1 MEERKAKLKLQIK
14 IEGKTYEVEVDI
26 VEEEEIPPPVS
37 YGSYQSP
44 SATSQSTAF
53 LSPKRASL
61 KKRDAADEKVYLS
74 PVTGIVIKLHIKV
87 GQLVEANELMMV
99 LEAMKMETSITA
111 HRPGKVKSVSVA
123 PGNSVKVNQ
132 ILVEFE

>member
-14 IEGKTYEVEVDI
+14 IDGKTYEVEVDV

-37 YGSYQSP
+37 YGSYQSS
-44 SATSQSTAF
+44 SAPPQSTAF
-53 LSPKRASL
+53 LPPKRAPL
-61 KKRDAADEKVYLS
+61 KKRDAANEKVYLS
-74 PVTGIVIKLHIKV
+74 PVTGIVIKVNIKA
-87 GQLVEANELMMV
+87 GQLVEPNELIMV

-123 PGNSVKVNQ
+123 PGDSVKVDQ